1 MNMRT
6 LALSPEQYEQIIQ
19 AIMTG
24 SDGHRRNERV
34 AAALMLE
41 ANIGLRI
48 SDILTLKLKQI
59 VRDGTRY
66 RLDGVIEQ
74 KTGKARDFTVPTEV
88 YLFLREYCD
97 RHKIQPDQT
106 IFPITERA
114 VQKRLK
120 ACCDALGL
128 EGISTHSFR
137 KFFAMGLYEATN
149 CNIVL
154 VQTALQHS
162 SPNITRRYLG
172 VQQKELEQALAGRV
186 NLPGFSKKD

>member
-6 LALSPEQYEQIIQ
+6 LALSPEQYETIIQ
-19 AIMTG
+19 TILTG

-34 AAALMLE
+34 ATALMLE

-48 SDILTLKLKQI
+48 SDIVKLRLNQI

-66 RLDGVIEQ
+66 RLNGVVEQ
-74 KTGKARDFTVPTEV
+74 KTGKARDFTIPTEV

-97 RHKIQPDQT
+97 KYKIAPDQPM
-106 IFPITERA
+106 FPITERA

-120 ACCDALGL
+120 AACDALGI
-128 EGISTHSFR
+128 EGVSTHSFR

-172 VQQKELEQALAGRV
+172 VQQKELEDALAGNV
-186 NLPGFSKKD
+186 NLIGFSKDK